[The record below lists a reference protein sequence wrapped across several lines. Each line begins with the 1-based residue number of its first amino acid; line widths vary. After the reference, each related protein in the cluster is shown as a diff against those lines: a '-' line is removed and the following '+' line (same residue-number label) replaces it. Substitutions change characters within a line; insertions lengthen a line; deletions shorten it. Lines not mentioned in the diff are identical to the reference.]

1 MNFSICA
8 PVSEN
13 VGKHNTKVKAYP
25 DGSTMITYCSRPI
38 FREKNLESCRDLY
51 DDVIEECWIKEAPK
65 EESGEDRPVFESRE
79 GESRGADSSACE
91 RKSEWLRVV
100 RNRVKDMAIINDFKY
115 FATFTINPEKIDSY
129 DTKAVIKK
137 VSNWLNNQV
146 NRKGLKYILVPE
158 YHKSGRI
165 HCHALINDVFKLVDS
180 SHRSKQKIIY
190 NILDWRY
197 GFSTAI
203 ELDKNIYRVANYV
216 SKYISKGTKKIFGK
230 YYWHSKNIRREPDTY
245 LIDSDYESIN
255 LKEYFPIEGCK
266 WISFKYE
273 SSFAV
278 HDDVESD
285 TRDLD
290 KASELATEHYECKSS
305 RTDKPVPMLS
315 SLRRFFNK
323 PIKER
328 FTHEKISIFSRL
340 LPSSARWRPRTFCA
354 LQPGGQLYYR
364 LV

>member
-79 GESRGADSSACE
+79 GESRGEDSSARE

-129 DTKAVIKK
+129 DTKAVMKK
-137 VSNWLNNQV
+137 VSKWLNNQV

-216 SKYISKGTKKIFGK
+216 SKYI
-230 YYWHSKNIRREPDTY
+230 
-245 LIDSDYESIN
+245 
-255 LKEYFPIEGCK
+255 
-266 WISFKYE
+266 
-273 SSFAV
+273 
-278 HDDVESD
+278 
-285 TRDLD
+285 
-290 KASELATEHYECKSS
+290 
-305 RTDKPVPMLS
+305 
-315 SLRRFFNK
+315 
-323 PIKER
+323 
-328 FTHEKISIFSRL
+328 
-340 LPSSARWRPRTFCA
+340 
-354 LQPGGQLYYR
+354 
-364 LV
+364 

>member
-1 MNFSICA
+1 M
-8 PVSEN
+8 
-13 VGKHNTKVKAYP
+13 
-25 DGSTMITYCSRPI
+25 
-38 FREKNLESCRDLY
+38 
-51 DDVIEECWIKEAPK
+51 
-65 EESGEDRPVFESRE
+65 
-79 GESRGADSSACE
+79 
-91 RKSEWLRVV
+91 
-100 RNRVKDMAIINDFKY
+100 
-115 FATFTINPEKIDSY
+115 
-129 DTKAVIKK
+129 KK
-137 VSNWLNNQV
+137 LGNWLNNQV
-146 NRKGLKYILVPE
+146 DRKGLKYILVPE

-328 FTHEKISIFSRL
+328 FTHEEISIFSRL